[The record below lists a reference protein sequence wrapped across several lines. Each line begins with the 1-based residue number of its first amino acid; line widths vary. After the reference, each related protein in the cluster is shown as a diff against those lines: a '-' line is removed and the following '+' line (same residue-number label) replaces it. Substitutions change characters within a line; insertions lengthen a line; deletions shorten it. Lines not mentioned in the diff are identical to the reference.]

1 MHDLGALEASAD
13 DRDDLT
19 LTAVTT
25 SLCKGGGAPRPVPL
39 AFAPAGELEAAE
51 SPNVRTSRNVAT
63 SVPHFPHLKH
73 VLLLASR

>member
-25 SLCKGGGAPRPVPL
+25 SLCKGGGMPRPVPR

-51 SPNVRTSRNVAT
+51 SPGVAT
-63 SVPHFPHLKH
+63 PVPHFPHLKT